1 MTVEEKIKQLTDANK
16 ELKRLVSEQNLRIQD
31 WISEIR
37 HAHGLL
43 ETKEY
48 EKGLADAWK
57 ALKKLTILT
66 VRERL
71 ELFGGVECEWIVLS
85 ISPQEVIQKL
95 KDWEGKKESEVNE
108 IHVGDEVIAIDRKS
122 VGVFY
127 EPFVVTGI
135 SRGEVTGVGAKYTHT
150 LLEKDVRKTGR
161 HFPEIET
168 LMERLIEE
176 GKEER

>member
-1 MTVEEKIKQLTDANK
+1 MTIEEKIKQIMDANK

-31 WISEIR
+31 WITEMR

-48 EKGLADAWK
+48 ERGLADAWEAARK
-57 ALKKLTILT
+57 VIGLTIS
-66 VRERL
+66 ERVA
-71 ELFGGVECEWIVLS
+71 LFDGMGYHLIMS
-85 ISPQEVIQKL
+85 KSPSEVMQKL
-95 KDWEGKKESEVNE
+95 KDWEEKKKAEESKIN
-108 IHVGDEVIAIDRKS
+108 VGDEVISIDRKS

-150 LLEKDVRKTGR
+150 MLEKDVRKTGR
-161 HFPEIET
+161 HFPEIAT
-168 LMERLIEE
+168 LMERL
-176 GKEER
+176 KEVSE

>member
-31 WISEIR
+31 WITEMR
-37 HAHGLL
+37 HAQGLL
-43 ETKEY
+43 NSKEY
-48 EKGLADAWK
+48 NKGLADAWE

-95 KDWEGKKESEVNE
+95 KDREEKKKAEESKIN
-108 IHVGDEVIAIDRKS
+108 VGDEVIAINRES

-135 SRGEVTGVGAKYTHT
+135 SRGEVTGVGAKYTHK
-150 LLEKDVRKTGR
+150 LLEKDVRKIGR
-161 HFPEIET
+161 HFPEIAT
-168 LMERLIEE
+168 LMERL
-176 GKEER
+176 KEVSE

>member
-48 EKGLADAWK
+48 GKGLADAWEAVRK
-57 ALKKLTILT
+57 VSKLKFEDQID
-66 VRERL
+66 
-71 ELFGGVECEWIVLS
+71 LFEGTMYEMICS
-85 ISPQEVIQKL
+85 KSPTEVIQKL
-95 KDWEGKKESEVNE
+95 KDWEEKKAEESKIN
-108 IHVGDEVIAIDRKS
+108 VGDEVISIDRKS

-135 SRGEVTGVGAKYTHT
+135 SRGEVKGVGSKYTHT

-161 HFPEIET
+161 HFPEIAT
-168 LMERLIEE
+168 LMERLKEAFEE
-176 GKEER
+176 F

>member
-31 WISEIR
+31 WI
-37 HAHGLL
+37 A
-43 ETKEY
+43 ETRRAQEYGKMEY
-48 EKGLADAWK
+48 ERGIAYAWEGARK
-57 ALKKLTILT
+57 VIKLK
-66 VRERL
+66 VSERL
-71 ELFGGVECEWIVLS
+71 ALFDGMTYETIMEKDPS
-85 ISPQEVIQKL
+85 EVMQKL
-95 KDWEGKKESEVNE
+95 KDREEKKKAEESKIN
-108 IHVGDEVIAIDRKS
+108 VGDEVISIDRKS

-150 LLEKDVRKTGR
+150 MLEKDVRKTGR
-161 HFPEIET
+161 HFPEIAT
-168 LMERLIEE
+168 VMERLIEE